1 MQRHNGMDAD
11 HSHLLF
17 LKQHRSNPQK
27 SNGYN
32 LNKEKFTG
40 DLPALLHFRAVA
52 ADGFC
57 CIIPIWGKQGQRI
70 VCSVSVCFFG
80 GRIEQNM
87 GCLSAGVNPDTVRI
101 TGKGIIQFFQ
111 RGHGPNEGG
120 NLCLHPSRII
130 QIHIVELGV
139 HEFHIAEI
147 DEQRV

>member
-87 GCLSAGVNPDTVRI
+87 GVSFRWR
-101 TGKGIIQFFQ
+101 QSRHRSYHWQ
-111 RGHGPNEGG
+111 GHYSVLPKRTRPNEGG
-120 NLCLHPSRII
+120 NLCLIPPII